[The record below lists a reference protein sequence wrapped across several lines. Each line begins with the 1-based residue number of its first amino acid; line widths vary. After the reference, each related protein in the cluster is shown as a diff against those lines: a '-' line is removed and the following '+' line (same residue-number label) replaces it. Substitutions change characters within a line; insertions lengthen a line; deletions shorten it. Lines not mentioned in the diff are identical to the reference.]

1 MGRLSFKI
9 KMGSSSS
16 RKQPYVSS
24 STRKMKE
31 LFQQRLERCHVDPAV
46 RTKWCAMIKMIRQRD
61 PGTADRIVKLTVEI
75 QAARQSNAGNKVD
88 QTVIESTRQKRQEI
102 TNLIKQAREQQ
113 NPADSFARKL
123 MHSKMQPGDRWV
135 IRASL

>member
-46 RTKWCAMIKMIRQRD
+46 RTKWCTMIKMIRQRD

-75 QAARQSNAGNKVD
+75 QSARQSNAGKKVD
-88 QTVIESTRQKRQEI
+88 QKVIESTRQKRQEI
-102 TNLIKQAREQQ
+102 TNLIRQAREQQ
-113 NPADSFARKL
+113 NPVDSFVRKL
-123 MHSKMQPGDRWV
+123 IHAKMQPGDWDV